1 MTILIIPKLANSGG
15 VRRLTSILIV
25 QVVQNACEAMRNYSE
40 KSSSEPSDPTDTL
53 VLYVPGSGTKKSTH
67 HPRPGIIGKLIHT

>member
-1 MTILIIPKLANSGG
+1 MTILIIPKLANCGW

-40 KSSSEPSDPTDTL
+40 KSSSEPSDPTNTL
-53 VLYVPGSGTKKSTH
+53 VLHVPG
-67 HPRPGIIGKLIHT
+67 